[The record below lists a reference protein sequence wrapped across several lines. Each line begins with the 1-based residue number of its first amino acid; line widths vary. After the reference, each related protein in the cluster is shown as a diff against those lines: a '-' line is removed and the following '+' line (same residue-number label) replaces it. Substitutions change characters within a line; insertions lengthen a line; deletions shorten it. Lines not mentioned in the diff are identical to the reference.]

1 MEEKERREIKSLQ
14 LNYNR
19 DLMEEKIYEILKL
32 SNLLLQSLQ
41 VSFSPTHCSHLLIS
55 DQLFH
60 LRAPS
65 LNGAD
70 QLIGQRLPN
79 SCNLT
84 SSSAAPPPPPPLQIN
99 TQHRET
105 MDKVF
110 SGLDQFVLLKGRRFK
125 VRLEV
130 SFTVRGQAHQTG
142 LHGFEFSPNAEIT
155 HHVSR
160 SSVTVSRR
168 SSLESCLLQFLHHFS
183 QHGVSAQ
190 NRPWAEGLSALGTA
204 VDTSMIILIPAAL
217 NTAHTVTVSTG
228 NSHRILQ
235 QIQTDGTA
243 ELTFGWTIGGRA
255 ADESSYRCQHLE
267 PGSCQISVVLEQG
280 LQLLWFTDR
289 LHTLLQDRGGS
300 PEPGHRLR
308 EKHRITPG
316 VQVWPS
322 TGVLSLYLSEVWYR
336 QQLLQSGEELPQ
348 DNLQSCSHSELGPLS
363 VTQQLWDSLHH
374 QRHKLLQFPIMHHVL
389 LLHHLPHGCR
399 DELKG
404 GNQQVQGGKQEKWI

>member
-1 MEEKERREIKSLQ
+1 MEEKERRELKSLQ

-65 LNGAD
+65 LNGVD

-84 SSSAAPPPPPPLQIN
+84 SSSAAPPPPPSQIN

-105 MDKVF
+105 LDK
-110 SGLDQFVLLKGRRFK
+110 
-125 VRLEV
+125 
-130 SFTVRGQAHQTG
+130 
-142 LHGFEFSPNAEIT
+142 
-155 HHVSR
+155 
-160 SSVTVSRR
+160 
-168 SSLESCLLQFLHHFS
+168 
-183 QHGVSAQ
+183 
-190 NRPWAEGLSALGTA
+190 
-204 VDTSMIILIPAAL
+204 
-217 NTAHTVTVSTG
+217 
-228 NSHRILQ
+228 
-235 QIQTDGTA
+235 
-243 ELTFGWTIGGRA
+243 TFGWTIGGRA